1 MAFKIQLLADVAS
14 VVRGLGDVDKA
25 MEDTAGALDDLARET
40 KQNADKAGD
49 SLEREFS
56 DAFKSVRKDAK
67 KASRDMGDDIKDGTR
82 KAGEGFDD
90 LKDEANQSA
99 REAAA
104 SFSGEFGDV
113 ADYVQEVLAQAL
125 SGFGPMGAAAGI
137 AAAAGIGILVGHL
150 QDSAE
155 KAEEAKQR
163 VLDLADA
170 LSEVKGDPAALRWA
184 DILKDKLNEI
194 VDTKEWYE
202 LWQDKPKTQLEEW
215 SKSAEKFGLSMQDVI
230 RAQTGDSES
239 LARIN
244 DALSRQYDDLMDKYY
259 GSAAA
264 TGEMN
269 DAYRQQADEVK
280 RVQDSMNSGNKELQ
294 DAKKY
299 SEELADSLRGLDD
312 PMGRAADAS
321 ASMTDSLNDHL
332 SVADEGL
339 DRFVKKGKLHLDEWT
354 DELKRRAKETKT
366 VQDFTVDIAPKLSN
380 EALARFAE
388 LPTETQLQIAR
399 AFKEGGKGD
408 RKKITQNLEAEAKV
422 TKVNINTAEAQK
434 AAAAKPVE
442 IPTTVAQAG
451 AIKGAQ
457 EAADSAQRV
466 ADRNGNRIE
475 FRTRIDRDELQR
487 QVNRAAASIRPPTI
501 TIKTRIDKDVP

>member
-1 MAFKIQLLADVAS
+1 MAFKLSLVADV
-14 VVRGLGDVDKA
+14 RGWLKGTADVEKSLDEVA
-25 MEDTAGALDDLARET
+25 DSLDDLARDT
-40 KQNADKAGD
+40 KQNADQAAD
-49 SLEREFS
+49 ALEREFS
-56 DAFKSVRKDAK
+56 DAFDKVK
-67 KASRDMGDDIKDGTR
+67 KETRDTGRRMGDDLKDGTR

-90 LKDEANQSA
+90 LKDEANESA

-104 SFSGEFGDV
+104 SFTGEFDDL
-113 ADYVQEVLAQAL
+113 ADYLQEVLAQAL

-202 LWQDKPKTQLEEW
+202 FWQDKPKTQLEEW

-244 DALSRQYDDLMDKYY
+244 ETLSRQYDDLMDKYY
-259 GSAAA
+259 ASAAG

-294 DAKKY
+294 DAKKHA
-299 SEELADSLRGLDD
+299 EELAESLRGLDD

-366 VQDFTVDIAPKLSN
+366 VQDFTVDIAPKLSD

-388 LPTETQLQIAR
+388 LPTETQVQIAR
-399 AFKEGGKGD
+399 AFKSGSKGD

-422 TKVNINTAEAQK
+422 TKVSLNTSDAQK
-434 AAAAKPVE
+434 QANAKPIEV
-442 IPTTVAQAG
+442 PTTVIKTG
-451 AIKGAQ
+451 AVKGAQ
-457 EAADSAQRV
+457 EAADDAQRV
-466 ADRNGNRIE
+466 ASRDGNRIE
-475 FRTRIDRDELQR
+475 FKTRVNDDGLQSA
-487 QVNRAAASIRPPTI
+487 VNRAAAGIHPPTI
-501 TIKTRIDKDVP
+501 WVNVKAKKDVP